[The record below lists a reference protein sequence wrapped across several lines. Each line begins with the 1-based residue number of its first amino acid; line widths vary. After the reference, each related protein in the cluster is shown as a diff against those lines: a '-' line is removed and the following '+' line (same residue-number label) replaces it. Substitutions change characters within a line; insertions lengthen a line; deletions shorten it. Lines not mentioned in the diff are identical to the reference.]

1 MKHLEHGV
9 RFQTEPT
16 DRKAGRILVVSG
28 TQSRNRDWDTG
39 KPYRLLPGGMRF
51 DAWGKTGLVLYMH
64 NFNIPL
70 AKGSLFLE
78 EGKLWAPDTLD
89 FHRRVVPV
97 ATQNWI
103 GDAIGEIDTGVIADL
118 WEEKYLNSVSIHIMM
133 TQEDELNIVETAEE
147 ILIPTSEVIEFSVVT
162 VPGDREANRE
172 RMLAMGLDGA
182 LAECLL
188 CEVEQQGGHVSG
200 DKPFILSGGG
210 LLPVNAHVGDM
221 GKTSS
226 LKFIP
231 KPEVREMDP
240 KEQDVDVADDAD
252 VEPVEPVE
260 SVDTPA
266 DDEVGTEI
274 HGEVLETEI
283 DETVDIP
290 IEEIAEEVVLV
301 LAEDPE
307 ALMALARAFAGNP
320 EVIATFVEALRENAE
335 EILLP
340 QVLAI
345 PKQPKYRFIRS
356 KAADIPAK
364 QVAEQVKQTSEKRR
378 PLRRRVALGMYRKSN

>member
-1 MKHLEHGV
+1 
-9 RFQTEPT
+9 
-16 DRKAGRILVVSG
+16 
-28 TQSRNRDWDTG
+28 
-39 KPYRLLPGGMRF
+39 MRF

-133 TQEDELNIVETAEE
+133 TQEDEKNIVETDEE

-188 CEVEQQGGHVSG
+188 CEVEQQG
-200 DKPFILSGGG
+200 
-210 LLPVNAHVGDM
+210 
-221 GKTSS
+221 
-226 LKFIP
+226 
-231 KPEVREMDP
+231 
-240 KEQDVDVADDAD
+240 QDVDVADDAD

-307 ALMALARAFAGNP
+307 ALMVLARAFAGNP
-320 EVIATFVEALRENAE
+320 DVIATFVEALRENAE
-335 EILLP
+335 DILLP

-364 QVAEQVKQTSEKRR
+364 QVAQQVKQTGEKRR
-378 PLRRRVALGMYRKSN
+378 PLRQRAALGMYRKSN